1 MQTAQNVK
9 RIGRPPL
16 PPEELRAKSLRVKMT
31 NAEHAAIM
39 ELARRLNRPAGE
51 IMRNDALNR
60 AAAAGI
66 SITAASEERT
76 E

>member
-1 MQTAQNVK
+1 MTVQTAQKGK
-9 RIGRPPL
+9 RLGRPPL
-16 PPEELRAKSLRVKMT
+16 PPEALRAKSLRVKMT

-66 SITAASEERT
+66 PITADGEA
-76 E
+76 

>member
-1 MQTAQNVK
+1 MQTTTNGK
-9 RIGRPPL
+9 RIGRPAL
-16 PPEELRAKSLRVKMT
+16 PPEELRAKSLRVKMN

-51 IMRNDALNR
+51 IMRTDALHR

-66 SITAASEERT
+66 PITAAAEKCT

>member
-1 MQTAQNVK
+1 MQTAQNGK

-16 PPEELRAKSLRVKMT
+16 PPDELRAKSLRVKMT

-60 AAAAGI
+60 AAV
-66 SITAASEERT
+66 ASEERT

>member
-1 MQTAQNVK
+1 MQTAQKGK
-9 RIGRPPL
+9 RLGRPPL
-16 PPEELRAKSLRVKMT
+16 PPEALRAKSLRVKMT

-66 SITAASEERT
+66 PITADGEA
-76 E
+76 